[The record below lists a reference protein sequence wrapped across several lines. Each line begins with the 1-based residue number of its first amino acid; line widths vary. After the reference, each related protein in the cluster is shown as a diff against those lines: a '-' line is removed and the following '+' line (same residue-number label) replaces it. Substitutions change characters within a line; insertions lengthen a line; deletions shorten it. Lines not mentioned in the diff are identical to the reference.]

1 MIFDS
6 KENMMS
12 GLNETPRA
20 NRLHI
25 AFFGKTN
32 AGKSSVINAI
42 TGQDIALVS
51 DVAGTTTDPVY
62 KAMELLPVGPVVF
75 IDTAGLDDTSELGEA
90 RLKKTD
96 EVLDKTDIAV
106 FVIRG
111 GDTDL
116 LREREYMARLAKK
129 HTPVLTA
136 YNIFEE
142 NGACAAA
149 PIGEKTVVINA
160 KTGEGIDALKQLI
173 IDNAQDYEQPTITGD
188 MVSAGDIVMLV
199 MPQDIQ
205 APKGR
210 LILPQVQVTRDLLDN
225 GCRVVS
231 IKTED
236 LESMLGELKHPP
248 RMVIT
253 DSQVFKYVNEHL
265 PKEIAL
271 TSFSMLMAKYK
282 GDIEAFVKGAR
293 AIADL
298 RPGDHVLIA
307 ESCTHHAQKGDIA
320 REKLPK
326 WLNDYAGG
334 GLVFEN
340 TAGHGFPDDLKGYKL
355 IVHCGGCMI
364 NRKNML
370 SKIAHAQ
377 KEKVPIT
384 NFGVA
389 IAFLNSM
396 LDRVIW

>member
-1 MIFDS
+1 
-6 KENMMS
+6 MS

-20 NRLHI
+20 NRVHI

-32 AGKSSVINAI
+32 AGKSSAINAI

-62 KAMELLPVGPVVF
+62 KAMELLPIGPVVF
-75 IDTAGLDDTSELGEA
+75 IDTAGLDDTTKLGEA
-90 RLKKTD
+90 RIKKTD
-96 EVLDKTDIAV
+96 EVVDKADIAV
-106 FVIRG
+106 FVIRC

-116 LREREYMARLAKK
+116 SVERGYMRRLKEK
-129 HTPVLTA
+129 NTPVLVA
-136 YNIFEE
+136 YNIFE
-142 NGACAAA
+142 GKKACAAA
-149 PIGEKTVVINA
+149 PIGEKSVVINA
-160 KTGEGIDALKQLI
+160 KTGAGTQKLKQLI
-173 IDNAQDYEQPTITGD
+173 IDNAAQGEERSITGD
-188 MVSAGDIVMLV
+188 MVSVGDVVMLV

-231 IKTED
+231 VKTED
-236 LESMLGELKHPP
+236 LTPMLGELKHPP
-248 RMVIT
+248 KLVIT

-265 PKEIAL
+265 SRDIPL

-293 AIADL
+293 SIADL
-298 RPGDHVLIA
+298 KSGDHVLIA

-320 REKLPK
+320 REKLPN
-326 WLNDYAGG
+326 WLNQYAGG
-334 GLVFEN
+334 ELVFEN
-340 TAGHGFPDDLKGYKL
+340 TSGHGFPDDIEKYKV

-370 SKIAHAQ
+370 SKIDEAKNAG
-377 KEKVPIT
+377 VPIT